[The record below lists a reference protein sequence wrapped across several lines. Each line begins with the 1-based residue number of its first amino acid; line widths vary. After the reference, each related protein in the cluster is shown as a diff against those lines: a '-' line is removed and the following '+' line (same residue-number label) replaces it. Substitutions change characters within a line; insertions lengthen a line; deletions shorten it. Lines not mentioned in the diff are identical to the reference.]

1 MFPDRITAD
10 THADTVA
17 IEMKQRFEYEILI
30 GRNAPASP
38 SGVEWYLAS
47 DMRQVIGDRLP
58 PLLNALGSE
67 GWEVVA
73 VADVGFDARSEILLK
88 RRL

>member
-1 MFPDRITAD
+1 M
-10 THADTVA
+10 HQ
-17 IEMKQRFEYEILI
+17 KFEYEILI
-30 GRNAPASP
+30 GRSAPASP

-58 PLLNALGSE
+58 PLLNALGDE

-73 VADVGFDARSEILLK
+73 VGDIGFDARAEILLK
-88 RRL
+88 RRA